1 MEVFLI
7 LNEQEQVTLAIA
19 SGNLP
24 RDSPVEWLG
33 CTITPMRTNKM
44 GRAKRGPFC

>member
-1 MEVFLI
+1 MRTGHAAMEVFLI

-24 RDSPVEWLG
+24 RDSPVEWLHNH
-33 CTITPMRTNKM
+33 TN
-44 GRAKRGPFC
+44 AY